1 MPSQPTMTVDE
12 FVEKWSNAALREKA
26 NSQTHFNDLCAVV
39 GVETP
44 LEGDPSGETYT
55 FEKRVDLHDGSS
67 GQADVWKQDHFGW
80 EYKSGGKSL
89 VDAYEQLSGYREG
102 LGNPPLLV
110 VSDMSRFEIHTNFTN
125 TAPRVIA
132 FSHRDLRENPA
143 HFRRILR
150 DVFTAPENL
159 HPHNDPRYITE
170 TAAEKF
176 GEVAAVLRDRDSQD
190 AAIVARFLNRI
201 IFCLFAESVGLFADP
216 GGRVTQ
222 PMRHALG
229 NLAEWPEL
237 TVEMLQPL
245 FTAMAE
251 QSVHLFGPYTIRW
264 FDGSL
269 FDERSA
275 EDVMLLTTDL
285 VEILLETSEL
295 NWSRI
300 DPAIFGTLFE
310 RGLDPRRRSQLGAH
324 YTDPE
329 NIMRVVEP
337 VVLRPLRAEF
347 NELKEDLA
355 PPGVEE
361 PPAAYAANG
370 ELALAVPP
378 DSPRGKIRTF
388 LERLANL
395 RVLDPAC
402 GSGNFLYVAMRALK
416 DLEHEV
422 IEWAQDALGD
432 SGLRRRVGPDNMCG
446 IDIDPLAVELTRMS
460 LWIGI
465 IQWNLDHDF
474 RDLRD
479 PVLGRTEQIECRD
492 AILAENEQGEP
503 IPAEWPKTDY
513 IIGNPPFLG
522 AKRVLEELGEDR
534 AERLRIAYDD
544 ALDARADLCVYW
556 HEVAR
561 RQIERG
567 AAQTAGLLATNSIV
581 GPYSRPVLER
591 ISESGRIFFAYS
603 DEEWVNDG
611 AAVRIS
617 IVGQSGPS
625 EPVFSLDDEPAS
637 HINPNLTSGPYVV
650 GASQL
655 IENENTAFTG
665 DQRNGPFDIPREE
678 AERMLAEPISYR
690 GRYNDDVIFPFVIAR
705 DLAQR
710 PRGRYIIDFGQDME
724 EREAEFYEAPF
735 IHLERYVRP
744 EREKS
749 DDARLRERWWLHQL
763 WRPAMRRAIS
773 ELDRYIATPITSKHR
788 FYVWLE
794 PNVIPDATVVA
805 IARSDD
811 YTFGVLHS
819 RIHETW
825 ALAQASRLATGNNYR
840 YVHTQ
845 CFNTFPFPWPL
856 NTPDADLG
864 SEQRGHRDAIAEAAV
879 ELHGVRDHW
888 LNPPGVNPILTED
901 RTMTALYNAPSR
913 SVRRAH
919 EALDAAVAAAYGWP
933 ADISNDDILAG
944 LLALNRERAAEPAG
958 V

>member
-1 MPSQPTMTVDE
+1 MPPQPTMTVDE
-12 FVEKWSNAALREKA
+12 FVDKWSNAALRESA
-26 NSQTHFNDLCAVV
+26 NAQTHFNDLCAML

-55 FEKRVDLHDGSS
+55 FEKRVDLHDGS
-67 GQADVWKQDHFGW
+67 GGEADVWKQDHFGW

-110 VSDMSRFEIHTNFTN
+110 VSDMSRFEIHTNFTS

-150 DVFTAPENL
+150 EVFTAPENL
-159 HPHNDPRYITE
+159 HPNNDPRYITE

-176 GEVAAVLRDRDSQD
+176 GEVAAVLRDRDDQD
-190 AAIVARFLNRI
+190 AAVVARFLNRI

-222 PMRHALG
+222 PMRHALE
-229 NLAEWPEL
+229 NLVEWPEL

-275 EDVMLLTTDL
+275 DDVMPLTTDL
-285 VEILLETSEL
+285 VEILLETSAL

-337 VVLRPLRAEF
+337 VMLRPLRAEF
-347 NELKEDLA
+347 SELKEDLA

-361 PPAAYAANG
+361 PPADYAANG

-378 DSPRGKIRTF
+378 DSPRGKVRAF
-388 LERLANL
+388 LTRLADV

-432 SGLRRRVGPDNMCG
+432 SGLRRRVGPDNMAG

-492 AILAENEQGEP
+492 AILTENEAGEP
-503 IPAEWPKTDY
+503 VAAEWPNADY
-513 IIGNPPFLG
+513 IVGNPPFLG
-522 AKRVLEELGEDR
+522 AKRVLEELGEEYAD
-534 AERLRIAYDD
+534 RLRTAYGG
-544 ALDARADLCVYW
+544 ALNARADFCVYW
-556 HEVAR
+556 HELAR

-567 AAQTAGLLATNSIV
+567 ASQTAGLLATNSIV

-617 IVGQSGPS
+617 IVGQSGPD
-625 EPVFSLDDEPAS
+625 EPFLMLDDEQVS
-637 HINPNLTSGPYVV
+637 QINPSLTSGLYVV
-650 GASQL
+650 GATQL
-655 IENENTAFTG
+655 AENGGIAFQG
-665 DQRNGPFDIPREE
+665 DIRNGPFDIPRER
-678 AERMLAEPISYR
+678 AERMLAQPINVN
-690 GRYNDDVIFPFVIAR
+690 GRPNGDVIFPFVTGR

-710 PRGRYIIDFGQDME
+710 PRSRYIIDFGLDMAREDAAYYE
-724 EREAEFYEAPF
+724 EPYEHVKRF
-735 IHLERYVRP
+735 VLP
-744 EREKS
+744 ERERS
-749 DDARLRERWWLHQL
+749 SNEQLRSQWWLHES
-763 WRPAMRRAIS
+763 WRPGMRAAIGA
-773 ELDRYIATPITSKHR
+773 LDRYIATPITSKHR

-794 PNVIPDATVVA
+794 PDVTPDATVVA
-805 IARSDD
+805 IARDDD
-811 YTFGVLHS
+811 YVFGVLHS
-819 RIHETW
+819 HVHELW
-825 ALAQASRLATGNNYR
+825 ALSLASRLGAGNDSR

-856 NTPDADLG
+856 NTPD
-864 SEQRGHRDAIAEAAV
+864 SELAAKQIEHRDNIAAAGKVLNDQRGR
-879 ELHGVRDHW
+879 W
-888 LNPPGVNPILTED
+888 LDPPGANPILLDE
-901 RTMTALYNAPSR
+901 RTMTNLYNEPPAWLTD
-913 SVRRAH
+913 RRRD
-919 EALDAAVAAAYGWP
+919 LDTAVAAAYGWP
-933 ADISNDDILAG
+933 ADIANDDILAG
-944 LLALNRERAAEPAG
+944 LLDLNRERAS
-958 V
+958 

>member
-1 MPSQPTMTVDE
+1 MPAQPTITVDE
-12 FVEKWSNAALREKA
+12 FVDKWSNAALRESA
-26 NSQTHFNDLCAVV
+26 NAQTHFNDLCAML

-55 FEKRVDLHDGSS
+55 FEKRVDLHDGS
-67 GQADVWKQDHFGW
+67 GGEADVWKQDHFGW

-150 DVFTAPENL
+150 EVFTAPHNL
-159 HPHNDPRYITE
+159 HPNNDPRYITE

-176 GEVAAVLRDRDSQD
+176 GEVAAALRDRDGQD
-190 AAIVARFLNRI
+190 AAVVARFLNRI

-222 PMRHALG
+222 PMRHALE
-229 NLAEWPEL
+229 NLVEWPEL

-275 EDVMLLTTDL
+275 EDVMPLTTDL
-285 VEILLETSEL
+285 VEILLETSSL

-337 VVLRPLRAEF
+337 VMLRPLRAEF

-355 PPGVEE
+355 PPSVEE
-361 PPAAYAANG
+361 PPADYSANG

-378 DSPRGKIRTF
+378 DSPRGKIRAF
-388 LERLANL
+388 LTRLAAV

-422 IEWAQDALGD
+422 IEWAQDTLGD
-432 SGLRRRVGPDNMCG
+432 SGLRRRVGPDNMAG

-492 AILAENEQGEP
+492 AILTQNEAGEP
-503 IPAEWPKTDY
+503 IAAQWPNADY

-522 AKRVLEELGEDR
+522 AKRVLEELGEEYAD
-534 AERLRIAYDD
+534 RLRTAYDN
-544 ALDARADLCVYW
+544 ALNARADFCVYW
-556 HEVAR
+556 HEQAR
-561 RQIERG
+561 RQIERSG
-567 AAQTAGLLATNSIV
+567 AQTAGLLATNSIV
-581 GPYSRPVLER
+581 GPFSRPVLER

-617 IVGQSGPS
+617 IVGQSGPD
-625 EPVFSLDDEPAS
+625 EPVFTLDDEPVS
-637 HINPNLTSGPYVV
+637 HINANLTRGPYVV

-655 IENENTAFTG
+655 IENESTAFTG
-665 DQRNGPFDIPREE
+665 DQRNGLFDIPREE
-678 AERMLAEPISYR
+678 AERMLAEPINYR
-690 GRYNDDVIFPFVIAR
+690 GRRNDEVIFPFVIAR

-724 EREAEFYEAPF
+724 EREAELYEAP
-735 IHLERYVRP
+735 IRHVMAYVRP

-749 DDARLRERWWLHQL
+749 DDPQLRERWWLHQL
-763 WRPAMRRAIS
+763 WRPAMRRAIG
-773 ELDRYIATPITSKHR
+773 ELDRYIATPLTSKHR

-811 YTFGVLHS
+811 YAFGVLHS
-819 RIHETW
+819 RIHESW
-825 ALAQASRLATGNNYR
+825 ALAQASRLGVGNDPR

-856 NTPDADLG
+856 NTPDTDLNT
-864 SEQRGHRDAIAEAAV
+864 EQRAHRDAIAAAAV
-879 ELHGVRDHW
+879 ELHDAREHW
-888 LNPPGVNPILTED
+888 LTPPGMNPMLTED
-901 RTMTALYNAPSR
+901 RTMTALYNDPTP
-913 SVRRAH
+913 SVRRAQ
-919 EALDAAVAAAYGWP
+919 EDLNAAVAAAYGWP
-933 ADISNDDILAG
+933 ADIPNDDILAG
-944 LLALNRERAAEPAG
+944 LLALNRRRAADQPGA
-958 V
+958 

>member
-1 MPSQPTMTVDE
+1 MPPQPTMTVDD

-522 AKRVLEELGEDR
+522 NKRKREQLGDDYVD
-534 AERLRIAYDD
+534 RLRAAWTD
-544 ALDARADLCVYW
+544 AVGGQADLCTHW
-556 HEVAR
+556 HEIAR

-567 AAQTAGLLATNSIV
+567 AAGSAGLLATSSIT
-581 GPYSRPVLER
+581 G
-591 ISESGRIFFAYS
+591 SESRRVLRRIAESGAIFFAYRN
-603 DEEWVNDG
+603 EPWVEDG
-611 AAVRIS
+611 SAVRIAV
-617 IVGQSGPS
+617 VGQSGGHAGLY
-625 EPVFSLDDEPAS
+625 ELDGRQVPN
-637 HINPNLTSGPYVV
+637 INPDLTT
-650 GASQL
+650 GADVSSAASL
-655 IENENTAFTG
+655 PENAGVAFRG
-665 DQRNGPFDIPREE
+665 AQRTGPFDITREE
-678 AERMLAEPISYR
+678 AERMLAQPINVNSR
-690 GRYNDDVIFPFVIAR
+690 PNDDVLFPFVIAR
-705 DLAQR
+705 DLVQR
-710 PRGRYIIDFGQDME
+710 PRGRYIIDFGPDMPRGDAAYYE
-724 EREAEFYEAPF
+724 EPYEY
-735 IHLERYVRP
+735 LKRYVQP
-744 EREKS
+744 ERSTNADE
-749 DDARLRERWWLHQL
+749 RLRERWWLHEE
-763 WRPAMRRAIS
+763 WRPSLRTAIR
-773 ELDRYIATPITSKHR
+773 ELDRYLATPITAKHR
-788 FYVWLE
+788 VYVWLE
-794 PNVIPDATVVA
+794 ANVVPDATIVA
-805 IARSDD
+805 FARDDD
-811 YTFGVLHS
+811 YFFGILHS
-819 RIHETW
+819 RIHELW
-825 ALAQASRLATGNNYR
+825 ALAQASRLGVGDDPR

-856 NTPDADLG
+856 NTPDSELTAEQLEHRG
-864 SEQRGHRDAIAEAAV
+864 SIAAAGKALHDRREQ
-879 ELHGVRDHW
+879 W
-888 LNPPGVNPILTED
+888 LNPQGVNPILLDE
-901 RTMTALYNAPSR
+901 RTMTNLYNEPPGWLTDR
-913 SVRRAH
+913 HRN
-919 EALDAAVAAAYGWP
+919 LNTAVAAAYGWP

-944 LLALNRERAAEPAG
+944 LLALNRERAAEPAS

>member
-1 MPSQPTMTVDE
+1 MPQQPTMTVDE

-26 NSQTHFNDLCAVV
+26 NSQTHFNDLCAML

-44 LEGDPSGETYT
+44 VEGDPSGDTYT
-55 FEKRVDLHDGSS
+55 FEKRVDLHDGT
-67 GQADVWKQDHFGW
+67 GGDADVWKQDHFGW

-110 VSDMSRFEIHTNFTN
+110 VCDMSRFEIHTNFTN

-143 HFRRILR
+143 HYRRILR
-150 DVFTAPENL
+150 DVFTAPDNL
-159 HPHNDPRYITE
+159 HPNNDPRYITE

-176 GEVAAVLRDRDSQD
+176 GEVAAALRDRDGRD
-190 AAIVARFLNRI
+190 TAVVARFLNRI
-201 IFCLFAESVGLFADP
+201 IFSLFAESVGLFADP

-222 PMRHALG
+222 PMRHALR
-229 NLAEWPEL
+229 NLLDWPEL
-237 TVEMLQPL
+237 TAEMLGPL

-251 QSVHLFGPYTIRW
+251 QSVHVFGPYTIRW

-275 EDVMLLTTDL
+275 EDVMPLAEELI
-285 VEILLETSEL
+285 EILLETAEL

-337 VVLRPLRAEF
+337 VLLRPLRAEF
-347 NELKEDLA
+347 DELKDDLA
-355 PPGVEE
+355 PPVEIGE

-370 ELALAVPP
+370 ELALNVSP
-378 DSPRGKIRTF
+378 DSPRGRVRAF
-388 LERLANL
+388 LERLANV

-432 SGLRRRVGPDNMCG
+432 SGLRRRVGPDNMRG

-465 IQWNLDHDF
+465 IQWNIEHEF

-492 AILAENEQGEP
+492 AILAEDANGDP
-503 IPAEWPKTDY
+503 VPAAWPEADF

-522 AKRVLEELGEDR
+522 NKRKRERLGDDYV
-534 AERLRIAYDD
+534 ERLRAAWADQVGGQ
-544 ALDARADLCVYW
+544 ADLCTHW
-556 HEVAR
+556 HELAR

-567 AAQTAGLLATNSIV
+567 DAAAAGLLATNSIT
-581 GPYSRPVLER
+581 G
-591 ISESGRIFFAYS
+591 SESRRVLRRITESGAIFFAYR
-603 DEEWVNDG
+603 DEPWVDDG
-611 AAVRIS
+611 TAVRIA
-617 IVGQSGPS
+617 IVGQNGGHAGLYELDGRHVSNINSDLTTGPDVS
-625 EPVFSLDDEPAS
+625 SAASL
-637 HINPNLTSGPYVV
+637 V
-650 GASQL
+650 
-655 IENENTAFTG
+655 ENANIAFRG
-665 DQRNGPFDIPREE
+665 EQRTGPFDITREE
-678 AERMLAEPISYR
+678 AERMLAQPINVNDR
-690 GRYNDDVIFPFVIAR
+690 PNDDVVFPFVIAR
-705 DLAQR
+705 DLVQR
-710 PRGRYIIDFGQDME
+710 PRGRYVIDFGPDMP
-724 EREAEFYEAPF
+724 RGDAAYYEAPYEY
-735 IHLERYVRP
+735 LKRYVLP
-744 EREKS
+744 ERS
-749 DDARLRERWWLHQL
+749 RNADPRLRDRWWLHEE
-763 WRPAMRRAIS
+763 WRPSLRSTIR
-773 ELDRYIATPITSKHR
+773 ELDRYLATPITSRHR
-788 FYVWLE
+788 VYLWLE
-794 PNVIPDATVVA
+794 ANVVPDATIVA
-805 IARSDD
+805 FARADD

-819 RIHETW
+819 RIHEHW
-825 ALAQASRLATGNNYR
+825 ALAQASRLGVGNDPR

-845 CFNTFPFPWPL
+845 CFNTFPFPWPPSR
-856 NTPDADLG
+856 PD
-864 SEQRGHRDAIAEAAV
+864 SELTTDQVERRGRIAAAAEALYIQR
-879 ELHGVRDHW
+879 ERW
-888 LNPPGVNPILTED
+888 LNPEGVNPLLLDE
-901 RTMTALYNAPSR
+901 RTITNLYNESPSWLR
-913 SVRRAH
+913 DRHRD
-919 EALDAAVAAAYGWP
+919 LDAAVAEAYGWP
-933 ADISNDDILAG
+933 ADISRDDILAG
-944 LLALNRERAAEPAG
+944 LLALNLERAG